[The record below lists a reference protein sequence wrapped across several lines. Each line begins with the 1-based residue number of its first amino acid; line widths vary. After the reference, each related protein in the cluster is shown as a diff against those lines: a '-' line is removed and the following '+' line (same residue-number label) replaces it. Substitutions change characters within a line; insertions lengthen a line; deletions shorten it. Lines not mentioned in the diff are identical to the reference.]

1 MKGDLSMLRNSL
13 ILGLV
18 FIGFIFS
25 GFFSV
30 DQREIG
36 VVNYSST
43 QAMQTYQS
51 GLHWKIPLYGDLSYV
66 FTNQR
71 SSYIAMNQALTFE
84 SGAATSKV
92 LVTWKVTQAES
103 YLAYLNKNSTKLFDA
118 ELSQAILT
126 KLTTLAAQSQDN
138 LDFSHNV
145 EQSKNWS
152 LNNLGVK
159 IINLQLISLNIV
171 PTVLTVKPVVT
182 ALSPESSFILAQQ
195 IKNQANDSQAIKFAK
210 ARISDPKFFD
220 YVLKVHNLEKNA
232 QSKQDI
238 PALSQLYN

>member
-1 MKGDLSMLRNSL
+1 MRGDLIMLRNSL
-13 ILGLV
+13 ILGLIL
-18 FIGFIFS
+18 IGFIFS

-71 SSYIAMNQALTFE
+71 SSYIAMSKALTFE
-84 SGAATSKV
+84 SGAATSKIV
-92 LVTWKVTQAES
+92 VTWQVTQAES
-103 YLAYLNKNSTKLFDA
+103 YLGYLNKNSTKIFDA
-118 ELSQAILT
+118 ELSQAVLT

-138 LDFSHNV
+138 VDFNQNV
-145 EQSKNWS
+145 EQIKNWS
-152 LNNLGVK
+152 LSNFGVE

-171 PTVLTVKPVVT
+171 PAVFTAKPVVT
-182 ALSPESSFILAQQ
+182 VLSPESSFILAQQ
-195 IKNQANDSQAIKFAK
+195 IRNQANTLQATEFAK
-210 ARISDPKFFD
+210 TRISDPKFFD
-220 YVLKVHNLEKNA
+220 YVLKVHNLERNA

-238 PALSQLYN
+238 PALDQLYN